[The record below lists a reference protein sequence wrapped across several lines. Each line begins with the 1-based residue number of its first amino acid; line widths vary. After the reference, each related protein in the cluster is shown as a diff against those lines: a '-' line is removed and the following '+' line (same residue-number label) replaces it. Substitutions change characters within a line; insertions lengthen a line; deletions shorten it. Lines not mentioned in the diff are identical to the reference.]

1 MKLTEFDYILPENLI
16 AQRPAENRE
25 DSRLLVLDKKTGET
39 EIFDKFNYIIDY
51 LNKDDLLIINE
62 TKVIPARFNGYKKGS
77 GGKIEIF
84 LVKEISEN
92 TWEIMVKPGKR
103 AKAGSVYEMDEGA
116 ECEII
121 STLENGG
128 KIAQFNSKG
137 DFKKYINSLGKV
149 PLPPY
154 ITRESD
160 DNDKLRYQT
169 VYAKKEGAVAAP
181 TAGLHFTEELFNR
194 LKEKG
199 VKIEKVVLHVGI
211 GTFRPVK
218 AEIIFDHKMHTEYYE
233 ISQKTVDEVN
243 KTKINGNKV
252 IAVGTTSIRAIESA
266 TIDFGKIEK
275 RKNSETDI
283 FIYPGYEFKI
293 IDGLI
298 TNFHLPK
305 SSLLML
311 VSALSSLEY
320 IKNAYNKAINSSFRF
335 FSYGDAMLI
344 K

>member
-1 MKLTEFDYILPENLI
+1 MKLSEFDYRLPENLI
-16 AQRPAENRE
+16 AQRPAEKRE
-25 DSRLLVLDKKTGET
+25 DSKLLVLDKKTGE
-39 EIFDKFNYIIDY
+39 IDLFNKFNHIIDY

-103 AKAGSVYEMDEGA
+103 AKAGSIYEMDEGA

-121 STLENGG
+121 STLDTGG
-128 KIAQFNSKG
+128 KIARFNLKG

-160 DNDKLRYQT
+160 ENDKLRYQT

-181 TAGLHFTEELFNR
+181 TAGLHFTEELFKK
-194 LKEKG
+194 LKDKG

-218 AEIIFDHKMHTEYYE
+218 AENIFDHKMHTEYYE
-233 ISQKTVDEVN
+233 IPPKTVDEVHIA
-243 KTKINGNKV
+243 KQSGNKV

-266 TIDFGKIEK
+266 AKSTGVIEVK
-275 RKNSETDI
+275 DGSETNI

-293 IDGLI
+293 IDALI

-311 VSALSSLEY
+311 VSALSSLEHIKESY
-320 IKNAYNKAINSSFRF
+320 DKAIKNSFRF

>member
-1 MKLTEFDYILPENLI
+1 MKLSEFDYKLPEHLI
-16 AQRPAENRE
+16 AQRPAEKRE
-25 DSRLLVLDKKTGET
+25 DSRLLVLDKETGK
-39 EIFDKFNYIIDY
+39 IDLFDKFNYVIDY
-51 LNKDDLLIINE
+51 LDKDDVLIINE
-62 TKVIPARFNGYKKGS
+62 TKVIPARFNGFKRGS

-92 TWEIMVKPGKR
+92 IWEIMVKPGKR
-103 AKAGSVYEMDEGA
+103 ARVGSVYDMDEGA
-116 ECEII
+116 ECKII

-128 KIAQFNSKG
+128 KIAKFNSKD

-160 DNDKLRYQT
+160 EEDKIRYQT

-181 TAGLHFTEELFNR
+181 TAGLHFTEELFQK

-199 VKIEKVVLHVGI
+199 IKIEKVVLHVGI

-218 AEIIFDHKMHTEYYE
+218 VDNILDHKMHTEYYE
-233 ISQKTVDEVN
+233 IPQKTVIEVN
-243 KTKINGNKV
+243 NAKRNGSRV
-252 IAVGTTSIRAIESA
+252 IAVGTTSIRAIESGA
-266 TIDFGKIEK
+266 IKVGKIEQ
-275 RKNSETDI
+275 RDNSETDI

-311 VSALSSLEY
+311 VSALSSVEY
-320 IKNAYNKAINSSFRF
+320 IKNSYKAAIDNSYHF
-335 FSYGDAMLI
+335 FSYGDAMFI

>member
-1 MKLTEFDYILPENLI
+1 MKLTEFDYTLPENLI
-16 AQRPAENRE
+16 AQRPAEKRE
-25 DSRLLVLDKKTGET
+25 DSRLLVLDKNTGDID
-39 EIFDKFNYIIDY
+39 IFNKFNTVLDY

-84 LVKEISEN
+84 LVKEIADN

-103 AKAGSVYEMDEGA
+103 AKAGSIYEMDEGA
-116 ECEII
+116 ICEII
-121 STLENGG
+121 ETLDNGG
-128 KIAQFNSKG
+128 KIAKFNFEG

-160 DNDKLRYQT
+160 DEDKLRYQT
-169 VYAKKEGAVAAP
+169 VYAEKEGAVAAP
-181 TAGLHFTEELFNR
+181 TAGLHFTDELFLK

-218 AEIIFDHKMHTEYYE
+218 VENILDHKMHTEYYE
-233 ISQKTVDEVN
+233 IPQKTADEVN
-243 KTKINGNKV
+243 FAKKNGNKV
-252 IAVGTTSIRAIESA
+252 IAVGTTSIRAIESGA
-266 TIDFGKIEK
+266 IEVGKIEK
-275 RKNSETDI
+275 RDNAETNI

-293 IDGLI
+293 IDALI

-311 VSALSSLEY
+311 VSALSSIDY
-320 IKNAYNKAINSSFRF
+320 IKRSYEKAIENSFRF